1 MNTGYGICFST
12 SSRNLTE
19 KEKKERLRGGGG
31 GEGGGG
37 GGGCSFGSENF
48 FFLRFRNSQSYFCRN

>member
-37 GGGCSFGSENF
+37 GRSFGSEN